1 MRDRGS
7 LCVGGGGGVG
17 GRTCRGHVGG
27 EGRGSRMGYIEVVEY
42 HKYAYAVYLF
52 VVAFGCVACF
62 GEGRLCMLL

>member
-1 MRDRGS
+1 MWNGLRRNERMK
-7 LCVGGGGGVG
+7 CVGHAGDM
-17 GRTCRGHVGG
+17 VGG